1 MKCVVKEFMEIT
13 TKITEVL
20 VLIVIAGFTSS
31 IFELNIL
38 AKNIE
43 NKHRKNNIVYI
54 SEALT
59 NAVCGI
65 LLSLTFMLI
74 TDNLIAWII
83 SDIIGS
89 FIGTSSFKFSSK
101 ILLSAIEFFRNV
113 NIDDIVNDLDK
124 EKEDS
129 SKEDKD
135 STDN

>member
-1 MKCVVKEFMEIT
+1 MKCVVKGFMEIT

-89 FIGTSSFKFSSK
+89 FIGTSSFK
-101 ILLSAIEFFRNV
+101 L
-113 NIDDIVNDLDK
+113 
-124 EKEDS
+124 
-129 SKEDKD
+129 
-135 STDN
+135 

>member
-1 MKCVVKEFMEIT
+1 MWRIKNAKEF
-13 TKITEVL
+13 
-20 VLIVIAGFTSS
+20 
-31 IFELNIL
+31 
-38 AKNIE
+38 
-43 NKHRKNNIVYI
+43 I

-89 FIGTSSFKFSSK
+89 FIGTSSFKLSSK

>member
-1 MKCVVKEFMEIT
+1 
-13 TKITEVL
+13 
-20 VLIVIAGFTSS
+20 
-31 IFELNIL
+31 
-38 AKNIE
+38 
-43 NKHRKNNIVYI
+43 
-54 SEALT
+54 
-59 NAVCGI
+59 
-65 LLSLTFMLI
+65 MLI

-89 FIGTSSFKFSSK
+89 FIGTSSFKLSSK

-124 EKEDS
+124 EKEKEDS